1 VPGARISWGL
11 IFAEWWWAFVL
22 LTSWV
27 LVGNLRPGFGAG
39 VDGFG
44 RFGPAACVCV
54 HRIVP
59 PVRGRSVIGRSAL
72 ELGRILCGVDFAA
85 RLFGKH
91 RSREP
96 GPGTGTGTCGCAHV
110 AGGGACLALD
120 LGVLPFWQLRWCNGP
135 CSYAEFG
142 R

>member
-72 ELGRILCGVDFAA
+72 ELGRILCGVDFASPPVREAPKQRAGSRDRDRDRDLWLWA
-85 RLFGKH
+85 RGWWRGLS
-91 RSREP
+91 RSRP
-96 GPGTGTGTCGCAHV
+96 WGFGNF
-110 AGGGACLALD
+110 AG
-120 LGVLPFWQLRWCNGP
+120 VMV
-135 CSYAEFG
+135 
-142 R
+142 

>member
-1 VPGARISWGL
+1 
-11 IFAEWWWAFVL
+11 VL

-72 ELGRILCGVDFAA
+72 ELGRILCGVDFA
-85 RLFGKH
+85 
-91 RSREP
+91 SPPVREAP
-96 GPGTGTGTCGCAHV
+96 KQRAGTGTGTGTCGCGHV
-110 AGGGACLALD
+110 AGGGACLVLV
-120 LGVLPFWQLRWCNGP
+120 LGFWQLRWCDGVTRRTDYFVN
-135 CSYAEFG
+135 
-142 R
+142 